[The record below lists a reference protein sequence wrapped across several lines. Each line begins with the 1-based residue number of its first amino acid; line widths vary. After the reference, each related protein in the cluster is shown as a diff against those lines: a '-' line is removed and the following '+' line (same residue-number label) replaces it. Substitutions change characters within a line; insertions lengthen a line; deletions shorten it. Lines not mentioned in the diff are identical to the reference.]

1 MYIVHAIASYIL
13 HKIARGKEI
22 ISAINVNGGAINSCK
37 EDDSNVRRLQYVDS
51 SEILSERLHFLCFPF
66 LVKFFNFSLFHL
78 YILTMFYLYIQIFYV
93 H

>member
-37 EDDSNVRRLQYVDS
+37 EDDSYVRRLQYVDS
-51 SEILSERLHFLCFPF
+51 SESLARDSIFS
-66 LVKFFNFSLFHL
+66 VSFF
-78 YILTMFYLYIQIFYV
+78 
-93 H
+93 